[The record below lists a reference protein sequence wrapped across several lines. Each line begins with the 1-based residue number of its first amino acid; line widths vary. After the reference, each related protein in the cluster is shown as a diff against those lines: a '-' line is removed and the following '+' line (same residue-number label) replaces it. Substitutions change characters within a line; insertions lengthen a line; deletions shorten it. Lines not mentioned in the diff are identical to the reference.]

1 MANFKLKENLDKKSV
16 GTALAGVNI
25 IPLAGFIMP
34 FAGNTAPSGWA
45 LCNGANG
52 TPDLRG
58 EFPIGATSSANIG
71 TINTGSTHTHSYSY
85 PALTIAAETAAH
97 SAISFSTNTP
107 AQNIAEVDHTHTIS
121 IGFTSGTHTGA
132 NFVTNSTGT
141 NTISRTPQAHS
152 HNTNSSTV
160 AAGTNTTGGSHAH
173 TVSSTL
179 NTVASEHNHD
189 TVAGG
194 TGTSNTGGSGT
205 SGAGTV
211 SVIPFLQMNFI
222 MKL

>member
-34 FAGNTAPSGWA
+34 FAGNTAPSGWS
-45 LCNGANG
+45 LCNGENG

-71 TINTGSTHTHSYSY
+71 TINAGSTHTHSYSY
-85 PALTIAAETAAH
+85 PELTIDPATGTH
-97 SAISFSTNTP
+97 SAISFSANTP
-107 AQNIAEVDHTHTIS
+107 AQAIGDVDHPHTIS
-121 IGFTSGTHTGA
+121 IEFTSATHTGG
-132 NFVTNSTGT
+132 NFATNSTGT

-160 AAGTNTTGGSHAH
+160 AVAANASGGSHTH
-173 TVSSTL
+173 TVTSDLTTS
-179 NTVASEHNHD
+179 ASAHNHN
-189 TVAGG
+189 
-194 TGTSNTGGSGT
+194 SNTGGSGT
-205 SGAGTV
+205 SGSGTV
-211 SVIPFLQMNFI
+211 SSIPFLQMNFI

>member
-1 MANFKLKENLDKKSV
+1 L

-25 IPLAGFIMP
+25 IPQAGFIMP

-71 TINTGSTHTHSYSY
+71 TINTGTTHVHSYSY
-85 PALTIAAETAAH
+85 PALTITNATGTH
-97 SAISFSTNTP
+97 SAISFSANTP
-107 AQNIAEVDHTHTIS
+107 GQTLAEVDHGHTIS
-121 IGFTSGTHTGA
+121 IGFDSATHTGG
-132 NFVTNSTGT
+132 NFATNSTGT

-160 AAGTNTTGGSHAH
+160 AAAANTTGGSHAH
-173 TVSSTL
+173 TVASTL
-179 NTVASEHNHD
+179 NTVASAHTH
-189 TVAGG
+189 
-194 TGTSNTGGSGT
+194 TSNAGGSGT
-205 SGAGTV
+205 SGTGTV
-211 SVIPFLQMNFI
+211 SLIPFLQMNFI

>member
-1 MANFKLKENLDKKSV
+1 MANFKLKESLDKKSV

-25 IPLAGFIMP
+25 IPMAGFIMP

-45 LCNGANG
+45 LCNGSSG

-71 TINTGSTHTHSYSY
+71 TINAGSTHTHSYSY
-85 PALTIAAETAAH
+85 PALSIDNATGTH
-97 SAISFSTNTP
+97 SAISFSANTP
-107 AQNIAEVDHTHTIS
+107 GQAITDVDHGHTIS
-121 IGFTSGTHTGA
+121 IGFTSATHTGG
-132 NFVTNSTGT
+132 NFATNSTGS

-160 AAGTNTTGGSHAH
+160 AAATNTSGGSHAH
-173 TVSSTL
+173 TVASTL
-179 NTVASEHNHD
+179 NTVASEHTH
-189 TVAGG
+189 
-194 TGTSNTGGSGT
+194 TSNAGGSGT
-205 SGAGTV
+205 SGTGTV
-211 SVIPFLQMNFI
+211 SLIPFLQMNFI

>member
-1 MANFKLKENLDKKSV
+1 MANFKLKESLNKKSV

-45 LCNGANG
+45 LCNGTNG

-71 TINTGSTHTHSYSY
+71 TINAGSTHTHSYSY
-85 PALTIAAETAAH
+85 PGLTIDPATGTH
-97 SAISFSTNTP
+97 SDIDIPANTP
-107 AQNIAEVDHTHTIS
+107 AQLIGDVDHSHTIS
-121 IGFTSGTHTGA
+121 IAFTSATHTGG
-132 NFVTNSTGT
+132 NFATNSTGT
-141 NTISRTPQAHS
+141 NTISATPQAHS

-160 AAGTNTTGGSHAH
+160 AAAANASGGSHVH
-173 TVSSTL
+173 TVTDAV
-179 NTVASEHNHD
+179 NTPASEHNHN
-189 TVAGG
+189 
-194 TGTSNTGGSGT
+194 SNTGGSGT

-211 SVIPFLQMNFI
+211 SSIPFLQMNFI